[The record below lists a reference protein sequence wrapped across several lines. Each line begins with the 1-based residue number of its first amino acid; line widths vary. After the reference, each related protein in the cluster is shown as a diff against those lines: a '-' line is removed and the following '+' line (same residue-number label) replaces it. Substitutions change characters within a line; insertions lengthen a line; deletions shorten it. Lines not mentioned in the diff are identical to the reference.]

1 MAARDHEHIEEL
13 LAGYVLQALE
23 GADADEADR
32 LLTEHVPACTACRD
46 TLSDFQAV
54 TGDLALTA
62 SPASPPD
69 VLLPRLRAEV
79 TRAPGARSP
88 RRFSVPVV
96 AAAASF
102 AALLAVAG
110 FAVALN
116 SRVSQVEGQRELVS
130 QALSDAS
137 AAGATPVGL
146 QGEEGN
152 RPDNAMVEVSGPQV
166 ERFTLVGN
174 AVPSPRP
181 GDIYRLWLGS
191 GGDNWQFKAQFVPDG
206 GYVGLSFPID
216 TSQYDTVLI
225 TEESASSTPATPSP
239 DWAWSSTLAS
249 QQP

>member
-1 MAARDHEHIEEL
+1 MAATDHEHIEEL
-13 LAGYVLQALE
+13 LAGYVLQGLE
-23 GADADEADR
+23 GSDADEADR
-32 LLTEHVPACTACRD
+32 LLTEHVPSCAACRD
-46 TLSDFQAV
+46 TLSDFQAI
-54 TGDLALTA
+54 TGDLALTL
-62 SPASPPD
+62 SPVPPPD
-69 VLLPRLRAEV
+69 MLLPRLRTEAS
-79 TRAPGARSP
+79 RAPAGRSP
-88 RRFSVPVV
+88 RRFNVPVI

-102 AALLAVAG
+102 VALLAVAG

-166 ERFTLVGN
+166 ERFTLVGS
-174 AVPSPRP
+174 AVPPPRP
-181 GDIYRLWLGS
+181 GDVYRLWFGS
-191 GGDNWQFKAQFVPDG
+191 GGGGWRFKAQFVPDG
-206 GYVGLSFPID
+206 GYVGLSFPVD

-225 TEESASSTPATPSP
+225 TEESASRTPATPSP
-239 DWAWSSTLAS
+239 DWAWSSTLTT